1 VSILE
6 QVQARLAE
14 LRSEIKAALE
24 QRGALIDKVAA
35 EKRGFTAEEET
46 AYNELGSKRAAAEAQ
61 VAPLVEREKELLEQQ
76 RSEKLQNET
85 RASGATGDTVTGTAR
100 VTDPEI
106 YVKDGGTGHSYF
118 RDLARSVIRQDGA
131 ATERLRRNDAMS
143 LETRALG
150 NTNNAGGSGG
160 EFAPPKWMVDQ
171 WIGIIRKGRVTPD
184 LFKKMDVPNGISSL
198 NIPKITGGTTTAI
211 QSTQNSALSQTDM
224 TTSYVV
230 ARWATIGG
238 KQVASQQILDQ
249 TAVNFDQIILDDLAA
264 DYAQQVGAQVFTG
277 TGTGAGTND
286 VVNGLVNATFGTTQT
301 WTQASPTGA
310 LFYSQ
315 TGDMLQKYLVKRLA
329 NPTCWLMHPRRWFW
343 LSVAVD
349 GNGRPLVVPDGPGL
363 NQMASQDGAPVAFGR
378 VGTLHG
384 LPVIIDPQVPTN
396 LGAGTNQDPVYL
408 LKTDDLILLESGPT
422 AEVFRET
429 YADSLGILFRLYS
442 YVGTVLN
449 RHSESLA
456 VMLGTGLIT
465 PTFLG

>member
-1 VSILE
+1 MSLYE
-6 QVQARLAE
+6 QMRERRAARKAE
-14 LRSEIKAALE
+14 LDAL
-24 QRGALIDKVAA
+24 V
-35 EKRGFTAEEET
+35 
-46 AYNELGSKRAAAEAQ
+46 AAAESRDIKDFTDEESAKFDSLLSEIRKDDTRLEELRQSEESEEAAKESRKQLADPGVKTGNAQ
-61 VAPLVEREKELLEQQ
+61 VTDAPV
-76 RSEKLQNET
+76 
-85 RASGATGDTVTGTAR
+85 
-100 VTDPEI
+100 
-106 YVKDGGTGHSYF
+106 YVQDGNGQSYF
-118 RDLARSVIRQDGA
+118 RDLARSVFRQDA
-131 ATERLRRNDAMS
+131 SATDRLRRNDAMS
-143 LETRALG
+143 METRALG

-224 TTSYVV
+224 TTSYVT

-249 TAVNFDQIILDDLAA
+249 TAVNFDQLILEDLAA

-301 WTQASPTGA
+301 WTQASPTAA

-349 GNGRPLVVPDGPGL
+349 GQGRPLVVPDGPGF
-363 NQMASQDGAPVAFGR
+363 NQIASQDGGPVAFGR
-378 VGTLHG
+378 VGTMHG
-384 LPVIIDPQVPTN
+384 LPVYIDPQIPTN

-408 LKTDDLILLESGPT
+408 LKTDDLLLLESGPT

-449 RHSESLA
+449 RHTESLA
-456 VMLGTGLIT
+456 VLLGTGMVA
-465 PTFLG
+465 PTFLA